1 MIVWLCTSL
10 TGWLLPQKAEILL
23 QCVKNKRK
31 SSQKILEL
39 SMTNY
44 DHNETIPVPRARIFV
59 LDDGTF
65 VVQWEAHRV
74 QALVNGR
81 YYPYDTER
89 YGNAISDWELNQ
101 LKNSGV
107 VDHFDEELVYLS
119 PLPTIAAQVPT
130 RSFYLNTTLHKS
142 RVHEVEALLEKEDIK
157 GKFAVRIQGIF
168 TIIRG
173 RSGIAFATFEDAE
186 RAREILLEHAP
197 ELLADTVVAFV
208 EINPMP

>member
-1 MIVWLCTSL
+1 
-10 TGWLLPQKAEILL
+10 
-23 QCVKNKRK
+23 
-31 SSQKILEL
+31 
-39 SMTNY
+39 MTMMNY
-44 DHNETIPVPRARIFV
+44 NDNEAIPVPRPRIFV

-65 VVQWEAHRV
+65 VVQWEENRV

-81 YYPYDTER
+81 YYPYDGTR

-101 LKNSGV
+101 LKSSGV
-107 VDHFDEELVYLS
+107 VDHYDEELVYLS

-142 RVHEVEALLEKEDIK
+142 KVNEVEELLEKDGLK
-157 GKFAVRIQGIF
+157 DKFSVRVHGIF

-173 RSGIAFATFEDAE
+173 RSGMPFTTFDDAE
-186 RAREILLEHAP
+186 RAREVLLEHAP